1 MKNMIKLLIICLI
14 GFWFTGCSP
23 KMLDGQD
30 PATGKNY
37 NGIINK
43 DNGLIRI
50 AVDMDLN
57 EKERIS
63 LIIRKAA
70 LEFKKQKTT
79 AFTINT
85 RVFDK
90 GKSFATGMS
99 PLTTNFKDLFD
110 YCYPSSLGLETK
122 CKYLDLEK
130 ATFIFTA
137 DSNNY
142 FNPTWSVEQVLND
155 NTFKTDKELI
165 LKEVSLKDS
174 LNLGN

>member
-1 MKNMIKLLIICLI
+1 MKNTIKLLIICLV

-23 KMLDGQD
+23 KLLDGQD
-30 PATGKNY
+30 PATGKDY
-37 NGIINK
+37 NGVINK
-43 DNGLIRI
+43 DNGVVKI
-50 AVDMDLN
+50 AADINLN
-57 EKERIS
+57 EKERIA

-79 AFTINT
+79 GFTVDRIIYN
-85 RVFDK
+85 K
-90 GKSFATGMS
+90 GKSLATGMS
-99 PLTTNFKDLFD
+99 PLTTNLKDLFD

-130 ATFIFTA
+130 TTFIFRA

-142 FNPTWSVEQVLND
+142 FSPTWSVEQVLND

-165 LKEVSLKDS
+165 LKEVTAKESLALD
-174 LNLGN
+174 N